1 MAGSLLSVF
10 TAALLLLPA
19 SSAFVV
25 VPQQQL
31 QQQQRPF
38 LSSFLSAKKPKVF
51 IDGEAGTTGLQ
62 VRDRLAAREDLEI
75 ISIPDDL
82 RKDEATRK
90 KLINDADAVILCT
103 FCDFFVLS
111 LYCCRMLSHA
121 HV

>member
-10 TAALLLLPA
+10 TAALMLLPA

-25 VPQQQL
+25 PQQL
-31 QQQQRPF
+31 QQQRP
-38 LSSFLSAKKPKVF
+38 SFLSVLSAKPKVF